1 MAKYRVKPGYTYGA
15 YGTFKEGDIVEL
27 LEVDAGPFL
36 DKLEI
41 VPTEAPS
48 APEPVSETVEESDV
62 VLEPEA
68 GLEPEAEQED
78 VSEVPEQPA
87 EVKRTNR
94 KKV

>member
-15 YGTFKEGDIVEL
+15 FGTFKEGDIVEL

-48 APEPVSETVEESDV
+48 TP
-62 VLEPEA
+62 
-68 GLEPEAEQED
+68 EPEAETVAEPEVALETEAEQE

-87 EVKRTNR
+87 EVKRASR

>member
-15 YGTFKEGDIVEL
+15 FGTFKEGDIVEL

-48 APEPVSETVEESDV
+48 TP
-62 VLEPEA
+62 
-68 GLEPEAEQED
+68 EPEAETVAEPEVVLETEAEQVD

-87 EVKRTNR
+87 EVKRASRN

>member
-15 YGTFKEGDIVEL
+15 FGTFKEGDIVEL

-36 DKLEI
+36 DKLEA

-48 APEPVSETVEESDV
+48 TPEP
-62 VLEPEA
+62 
-68 GLEPEAEQED
+68 EPEAETVAEPEVVLETEAEQAD

-87 EVKRTNR
+87 EVKRASRN